1 MRQCNDDID
10 MIRTFRVTKLAR
22 ELFSSLYK
30 VMVFKVRRKSG
41 INILLVRLL
50 SMHKSKWQSY
60 GARLT
65 TE

>member
-10 MIRTFRVTKLAR
+10 MIRSFRVTKLAR
-22 ELFSSLYK
+22 DLFSSLYK
-30 VMVFKVRRKSG
+30 VMVFEVQRKSG

-50 SMHKSKWQSY
+50 SCTSLNGKAN

-65 TE
+65 TG

>member
-10 MIRTFRVTKLAR
+10 MIRSFRVTKLAR

-30 VMVFKVRRKSG
+30 VMVFKVQRKSG

-50 SMHKSKWQSY
+50 SCTS
-60 GARLT
+60 
-65 TE
+65 